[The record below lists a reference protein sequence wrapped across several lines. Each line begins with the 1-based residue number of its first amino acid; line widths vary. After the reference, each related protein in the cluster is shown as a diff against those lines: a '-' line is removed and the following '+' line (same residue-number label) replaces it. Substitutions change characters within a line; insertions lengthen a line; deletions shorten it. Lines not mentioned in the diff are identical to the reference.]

1 MKKLPLISVII
12 PNYNYARFLSKA
24 ISSVENQTYQN
35 TEIIVVNNGST
46 DNSLSLL
53 KGYGSRIRVIDQ
65 ENRGQAGAR
74 NSGLLAA
81 TGELISFLDADD
93 FWQAD
98 KLEKQI
104 KLINSDCELVYSGI
118 SRLRDASCQV
128 ESVVLPKFK
137 GDCHRYFVDLP
148 AVSIVLSG
156 ESTVLFTRNLL
167 NRVGHF
173 NVKLNSASGWDFFRR
188 CAKYTN
194 FDYVSESLSNYRLH
208 ENNMSKSS
216 ISNIEDIRKAYQEMF
231 LDPLWNLSK
240 NEKQKITNRLE
251 FSFVKTFL
259 KEKLFF
265 LAIESMKNITLRKA

>member
-1 MKKLPLISVII
+1 MKKLPLISVVI
-12 PNYNYARFLSKA
+12 PNYNYAKFLSKA

-35 TEIIVVNNGST
+35 IEIIVVNNGST
-46 DNSLSLL
+46 DDSFSLL
-53 KGYGSRIRVIDQ
+53 KGYESRIRVIDQ

-81 TGELISFLDADD
+81 NGELISFLDADD

-118 SRLRDASCQV
+118 SRFRDETCQI

-137 GDCHRYFVDLP
+137 GNCDRYFVDLP

-167 NRVGHF
+167 NKVGYF
-173 NVKLNSASGWDFFRR
+173 NVNLNSASGWDFFRR
-188 CAKYTN
+188 CAKNTN
-194 FDYVSESLSNYRLH
+194 FDYVSEGLSNYRLH

-216 ISNIEDIRKAYQEMF
+216 INNIEDIRKAYQEMF
-231 LDPLWNLSK
+231 LDPLWNMSK
-240 NEKQKITNRLE
+240 GEKRKITNRLE

-259 KEKLFF
+259 KDKQFF
-265 LAIESMKNITLRKA
+265 LAIRSMKNITLR